1 MSTCAAR
8 RALPQPSPGNCA
20 TPGYRG
26 GRSTTSRS
34 SSDQPKGHPMRRVI
48 LAVVA
53 TAAALVLL
61 LSFKTHTQSAVPGAS
76 PAAALG
82 SPTPG
87 AGPGTGQG
95 TGTGASP
102 VVSGAGTA
110 SPATAPAGPV
120 RTVTGQAFSTIYG
133 PVQVKITVA
142 GGRITAAS
150 AVEYPQDTPRDEQIN
165 AYAIP
170 QLNSEAVA
178 AGSAKIDAVSG
189 ATYTSGG
196 YIGSLQNALDQLN
209 GACPDPRPGLDRRR
223 FGSVVI
229 SA

>member
-87 AGPGTGQG
+87 AGPGT
-95 TGTGASP
+95 
-102 VVSGAGTA
+102 A
-110 SPATAPAGPV
+110 SPATAPAGPA